1 MLRNKALPDD
11 LHDREWDQ
19 DADESPMLNL
29 KIGKVSLM
37 KFRQSVFCTK
47 STPVSNLFD
56 IITKLHHFTLI
67 FFSPSLF
74 DTKYFAVTGDRT
86 GVPLIQVPLK
96 RSLCQLSTCRVF
108 R

>member
-47 STPVSNLFD
+47 STQVSNLFD
-56 IITKLHHFTLI
+56 IITKLHRFTLI
-67 FFSPSLF
+67 FFLSLF
-74 DTKYFAVTGDRT
+74 IRYKIFCRHWGSNRRTSDPSAFDAVAMPTEY
-86 GVPLIQVPLK
+86 L
-96 RSLCQLSTCRVF
+96 
-108 R
+108 